1 MYEGCFRQTRISKIL
16 NVSINWKTQL
26 GISCKTCD
34 RDFEMISQAF
44 ETLSQAFEIPDWDF
58 ETLSQAFDGLREN
71 LAESLY
77 YNASHA
83 VPINHGSFA
92 RYCS

>member
-1 MYEGCFRQTRISKIL
+1 
-16 NVSINWKTQL
+16 
-26 GISCKTCD
+26 
-34 RDFEMISQAF
+34 MISQAF

-58 ETLSQAFDGLREN
+58 ETLSQSCDGLREN

-83 VPINHGSFA
+83 VPITTVVLQDIVVKQSS
-92 RYCS
+92 YKLSLYI